1 MQSCLS
7 YQVEK
12 LSAEDSWALF
22 KQRAF
27 AHGGVLESET
37 FVSLGRNMVERCGGL
52 PLAVKI
58 RGFIALKEVRGRMV
72 ADPKQL
78 NLEIQ
83 RCIVFL

>member
-52 PLAVKI
+52 PQAVKTL
-58 RGFIALKEVRGRMV
+58 GGLLHSKKSEEEW
-72 ADPKQL
+72 L
-78 NLEIQ
+78 LIQ
-83 RCIVFL
+83 NS